1 VKAAQLAIGVGEE
14 CSRKK
19 ALNLTQLRRN
29 KRKYADKTSG
39 RKRPRVADVDDL
51 PADDAD
57 PEIAAALQQTVS
69 GLQET
74 HSDHEQLP
82 QQIASASDVEP
93 DDVESTSTP
102 ADIDLTDSES
112 CAICHS
118 FDDPPRDK
126 LKKFSWVGCIKC
138 PCTVVP

>member
-1 VKAAQLAIGVGEE
+1 
-14 CSRKK
+14 
-19 ALNLTQLRRN
+19 
-29 KRKYADKTSG
+29 
-39 RKRPRVADVDDL
+39 L

-57 PEIAAALQQTVS
+57 PEIAAALLQTVS

-74 HSDHEQLP
+74 HNDHEQLP
-82 QQIASASDVEP
+82 QQTASASDVEP

-102 ADIDLTDSES
+102 ADIDLTDNES

-126 LKKFSWVGCIKC
+126 RGELKKFSWVGCIKC
-138 PCTVVP
+138 PRWFHNVCVGITERRIRWICSYCADLQPERKH